1 MGILSLLARL
11 INLIVENFSRNSLR
25 ELDRLQI
32 LYRGMTDEQL
42 RVEFRRQV
50 TAGRLSSGR
59 DVPGPRFLMKQR
71 DTSGLHALAI
81 ASCMFDRY
89 PCDLPAGSRIYDEQ
103 RLAALMLLDQ
113 LNVQMDTGEG
123 KTYAIAVGAAALLAR
138 YPQVVIITAN
148 AYLARRDRKRVS
160 TFFEAMGIACSGD
173 LPDAGFDGV
182 AYATL
187 EDLCFGYLQ
196 RTYFEDRRTY
206 PTRAAFVVDEIDSVL
221 LDQNLRHSLV
231 RHMRSQDTM
240 WEDIVTLVAD
250 WGPDQYTYNPVLDTI
265 TLGGEAWEQ
274 LARLGH
280 ALGRP
285 AALLMDLAAGV
296 LWAMRAKHG
305 SDYIVV
311 GREIRLI
318 NRVTGQP
325 FSTASPDSAALEYL
339 ILGGNPRLALTLA
352 EINALSLLSRHPHVV
367 GLSGTVREDTLYYLQ
382 QLGTLTGNVPPRFPR
397 FQTEIRTLLSPSR
410 EKTLEHIL
418 MRIEEESPRPVV
430 IGTWSAAE
438 CRAVAD
444 WLRLA
449 ESIDPARV
457 STVASFDSATDAEII
472 ENAGAP
478 GAITVLS
485 QGGSRGVDVR
495 SAHRPLLIVIGR
507 AVEPRLDRQFLG
519 RVGRHG
525 EAFDAEFVVDSQCP
539 IWNPQLG
546 FAARFFTEAMP
557 LNRTAA
563 RGLRSGQ
570 RETWLGQV
578 SKRTNAS
585 VLSRAVGQAE
595 METAARFL
603 TLRRIGSPVEF
614 SSHADELAAEHSG
627 TPALGGGDGRA
638 GLGTG
643 DGRPALTNGGGP
655 PSMMNGQVALGPS
668 LVRALERRRT
678 TDDVV
683 RDFEAAVR
691 AATTADGADG
701 RPEYKLEN
709 MFLGDD
715 AELQALT
722 RWLRRGAE
730 GFGDRPDTPAAALF
744 RRQAALAAQQH
755 LPIETVAGWRDPTRI
770 ERETRLMV
778 NAAYLTQVTHKLES
792 LWVSSTPATYY
803 RRGAF
808 AVRTL
813 HELADLKARTE
824 VLNNLLMADTPTAL
838 GELFFS
844 AEHNIPGATTDEP
857 EDVATVPA
865 PAPPPG
871 AQLADEQVQALV
883 EEFLT
888 ERSKAPGGLPLPPD
902 YARLLLLDVLRPLL
916 ARPGTVGGN
925 VMRRQV
931 DLMIDA
937 LATKGMSSSELRAH
951 RRLIAEFVDSLHA
964 KGVLSERLPAEG
976 RLTGA
981 ARRVRT
987 FVSTIPMYGVA
998 AVLAYLA
1005 VAALGLLPT
1014 ATPARNFTLVDRA
1027 ADIFG
1032 FATVLSDRPLMAY
1045 FALIVVTQ
1053 LAARAVGIADPSP
1066 LITRLAPLGAL
1077 VFAFVVYGHG
1087 FDNLG
1092 TTLLLWLLLL
1102 LWTSPLLLVHRF
1114 VMVFVGADL
1123 TVVLAG
1129 ISVAIFAV
1137 HAVVEGTAT
1146 TNAMILVGLVAAL
1159 AGPAVPVSV
1168 ENREYV
1174 AGSVRHSDERTR
1186 TRVAIDPAD
1195 LSGTTAFV
1203 VIALIGLSGGF
1214 ALGGFVV
1221 LQLLAVLVIVNRR
1234 LSVDRI
1240 EGMMGK
1246 LRVGSPLTH
1255 EQLRGHLLRTQ
1266 IRTVAVAAVILGL
1279 ALWPVVAA
1287 GGASTVTLLLDQWA
1301 GVVLATGFLAC
1312 GNAFSVGGRVALLR
1326 DTGEDD
1332 SGARPFR
1339 SLIQSWKRTRLN
1351 WVWRVAVIVI
1361 VLIRPLEWLAEATD
1375 LIDAAKAVWG
1385 FVTGIFT

>member
-11 INLIVENFSRNSLR
+11 INLIVENFSRNSLK

-32 LYRGMTDEQL
+32 LYRNMTDEQL

-50 TAGRLSSGR
+50 TAGRMSSGR
-59 DVPGPRFLMKQR
+59 DTTPGPRFLMKQR

-81 ASCMFDRY
+81 ASCMFDRH
-89 PCDLPAGSRIYDEQ
+89 PCDLPAGSKIYDEQ

-123 KTYAIAVGAAALLAR
+123 KTYAIAVAAAALLAR
-138 YPQVVIITAN
+138 YPQIVIVTAN
-148 AYLARRDRKRVS
+148 AYLARRDRRRVS
-160 TFFEAMGIACSGD
+160 SFFEAMGIACAGD
-173 LPDAGFDGV
+173 LPGADFDGV
-182 AYATL
+182 AYVTL
-187 EDLCFGYLQ
+187 EELCFGYLQ
-196 RTYFEDRRTY
+196 RTYAEDKRTY
-206 PTRAAFVVDEIDSVL
+206 PTRAAIVVDEIDSVL

-240 WEDIVTLVAD
+240 WEDVVALVAD
-250 WGPDQYTYNPVLDTI
+250 WGAEQYTYNPVLDTI
-265 TLGGEAWEQ
+265 TLSAEAWEQ

-296 LWAMRAKHG
+296 LWAMRAKQG
-305 SDYIVV
+305 ADYIVA

-339 ILGGNPRLALTLA
+339 VLGGNPRLALTTA

-397 FQTEIRTLLSPSR
+397 FETDIRTLLSPSR

-418 MRIEEESPRPVV
+418 LRIEEESPRPVV

-444 WLRLA
+444 WLRHA

-457 STVASFDSATDAEII
+457 STVASFDSATDAEVID
-472 ENAGAP
+472 NAGAP

-495 SAHRPLLIVIGR
+495 SAHKPLLIVIGR
-507 AVEPRLDRQFLG
+507 AIEPRLDRQFLG

-525 EAFDAEFVVDSQCP
+525 EAFEAEFVVDSQGP
-539 IWNPQLG
+539 IWSSQLA
-546 FAARFFTEAMP
+546 FATKFFPEAMP

-563 RGLRSGQ
+563 RGLRSTQ

-578 SKRTNAS
+578 SRRTHAS
-585 VLSRAVGQAE
+585 VLSRAVGEAE

-603 TLRRIGSPVEF
+603 ALKRIGSPVDF
-614 SSHADELAAEHSG
+614 DSHAEELAAQQ
-627 TPALGGGDGRA
+627 
-638 GLGTG
+638 TG
-643 DGRPALTNGGGP
+643 PVNGHG
-655 PSMMNGQVALGPS
+655 ALGPS
-668 LVRALERRRT
+668 VVQALEKRRAS
-678 TDDVV
+678 DGVV
-683 RDFEAAVR
+683 SDFEAAIR
-691 AATTADGADG
+691 AATDSQ
-701 RPEYKLEN
+701 PEYRLLN
-709 MFLGDD
+709 MYLDDD
-715 AELQALT
+715 AELRALT
-722 RWLRRGAE
+722 GWLRRGTDR
-730 GFGDRPDTPAAALF
+730 FRDRPEAPEAVLF
-744 RRQAALAAQQH
+744 RRQAAMASRQY
-755 LPIETVAGWRDPTRI
+755 LPIETVADWRPPVRI

-778 NAAYLTQVTHKLES
+778 NAAYITQVTHKLEA

-813 HELADLKARTE
+813 HELAELKARTE
-824 VLNNLLMADTPTAL
+824 VLNNLLMADEPATL

-844 AEHNIPGATTDEP
+844 ADNSIASAPADKP
-857 EDVATVPA
+857 VDDVATLPA
-865 PAPPPG
+865 PAPPPSV
-871 AQLADEQVQALV
+871 QLADEQVQALV
-883 EEFLT
+883 EQFLA

-902 YARLLLLDVLRPLL
+902 YARLLLLDVLRPLM
-916 ARPGTVGGN
+916 ARPGTVGGG

-937 LATKGMSSSELRAH
+937 LATKGMSSAELRVH
-951 RRLIAEFVDSLHA
+951 RRLIADFVDSLHA
-964 KGVLSERLPAEG
+964 KGILAERLPAEG

-981 ARRVRT
+981 VRRVRS

-998 AVLAYLA
+998 AVLGFLLVTAI
-1005 VAALGLLPT
+1005 GLLPT
-1014 ATPARNFTLVDRA
+1014 MTPARQFTLVDRA
-1027 ADIFG
+1027 SDVFG
-1032 FATVLSDRPLMAY
+1032 FATVLPGRPLMSF

-1066 LITRLAPLGAL
+1066 LITRLAPIGAL
-1077 VFAFVVYGHG
+1077 VFAFVVYGRG
-1087 FDNLG
+1087 FDNLPA
-1092 TTLLLWLLLL
+1092 TLLLWVVLL
-1102 LWTSPLLLVHRF
+1102 LWTTPLLLVHRF

-1123 TVVLAG
+1123 AVVVAG
-1129 ISVAIFAV
+1129 FSVVIFAV
-1137 HAVVEGTAT
+1137 HAVAEGTAA
-1146 TNAMILVGLVAAL
+1146 TNAMIVAGLVAAL
-1159 AGPAVPVSV
+1159 AGPSVPVSV
-1168 ENREYV
+1168 ENHEYV
-1174 AGSVRHSDERTR
+1174 AGNVRHSDERTR

-1195 LSGTTAFV
+1195 LSGTAAFV
-1203 VIALIGLSGGF
+1203 VVALIGLSGGF
-1214 ALGGFVV
+1214 ALAGFVA
-1221 LQLLAVLVIVNRR
+1221 LQLLAVLVIANRR
-1234 LSVDRI
+1234 LAVDRV
-1240 EGMMGK
+1240 EGMMAK
-1246 LRVGSPLTH
+1246 LRVGSPFTH
-1255 EQLRGHLLRTQ
+1255 EQLRGYLVRTQ
-1266 IRTVAVAAVILGL
+1266 VRTVAVAALILGL
-1279 ALWPVVAA
+1279 ALWPVAA
-1287 GGASTVTLLLDQWA
+1287 GGGASTVTLLLDQWA

-1332 SGARPFR
+1332 AGARPFR
-1339 SLIQSWKRTRLN
+1339 SLLQSLKRTRLN
-1351 WVWRVAVIVI
+1351 WVWRIAVIVI
-1361 VLIRPLEWLAEATD
+1361 VLIRPLSWLAEATD

-1385 FVTGIFT
+1385 FVTGIFS